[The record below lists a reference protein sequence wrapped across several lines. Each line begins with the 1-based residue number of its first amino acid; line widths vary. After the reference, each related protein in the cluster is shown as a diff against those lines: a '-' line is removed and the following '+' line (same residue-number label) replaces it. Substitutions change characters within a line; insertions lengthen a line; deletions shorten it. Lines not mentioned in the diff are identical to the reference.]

1 LNGPAAAANEV
12 PSAMPLFSFRTQNGE
27 RYGASDRCEL
37 TGADEAW
44 QELTKVCGDLVAES
58 CRKLEPNS
66 EWSMELLDATDAPLF
81 RIRLVAETMALPFV
95 LVYLLP
101 LISDSQPLI

>member
-1 LNGPAAAANEV
+1 MNRPAAAANEV
-12 PSAMPLFSFRTQNGE
+12 PSAMPLFSFRTQNG
-27 RYGASDRCEL
+27 GASDRCEL
-37 TGADEAW
+37 AGADEAW

-81 RIRLVAETMALPFV
+81 RIRLVAETMA
-95 LVYLLP
+95 
-101 LISDSQPLI
+101 